1 MGRIAKGVSIRETKR
16 KLADGSHDCS
26 FAIFYRYD
34 KKDYREGVGWR
45 SSGMNLEKAIAIR
58 EQRVK
63 GIGVKE
69 KIPKEQRVKKTSY
82 AIPRHKTEHTGV
94 FYRYAQKRLKNDGER
109 DKCYEILTYTT
120 DKDIYEMVGWE
131 SEGYTLEDAVR
142 LRMIR
147 KKAARHIELVGL
159 TFDQL
164 WEHYRK
170 NWLPNL
176 KRPENTTVA
185 YKIHIQPEFGSLYV
199 SAITQVSVE
208 NFKQKLLLKLLP
220 STVQDIL
227 RTMKKIIN
235 KGKSWRLLDP
245 NFENPVEGV
254 VVHGHDKRRE
264 RFFTFE
270 EGKNLLL
277 ELQFT
282 SCELYYIAKISLY
295 SGMRVGEIVKL
306 IVSDIDI
313 ENKTIF
319 IQNGK
324 TGDRFAFMA
333 NQLVE
338 DFKLL
343 IKEKSLESFLFSRDD
358 GQAFT
363 ANYISKLFLQT
374 INFLGINKGIT
385 DISKKVVFHTF
396 RHTFCSW
403 LAIKGV
409 PIHTIAELAGHKTI
423 KMTQRYAKLSPDAK
437 HDALKLLP

>member
-1 MGRIAKGVSIRETKR
+1 MIRVAKGVSIRESKR
-16 KLADGSHDCS
+16 ILADGSPDCS
-26 FAIFYRYD
+26 FVIFYRYHNQ
-34 KKDYREGVGWR
+34 DYSETVGWR
-45 SSGMNLEKAIAIR
+45 SSGMTLEKAIAIR
-58 EQRVK
+58 ELRVK
-63 GIGVKE
+63 GIDITE
-69 KIPKEQRVKKTSY
+69 KTPKEQRVKKTSY
-82 AIPRHKTEHTGV
+82 ASPRHKTDHTGV
-94 FYRYAQKRLKNDGER
+94 FYRYAQKRLKSNGER

-120 DKDIYEMVGWE
+120 DKDMYELVGWE
-131 SEGYTLEDAVR
+131 SEGYTLEDAVK
-142 LRMIR
+142 LRMLR
-147 KKAARHIELVGL
+147 TKATRHIELVGL

-164 WEHYRK
+164 WDYYQK

-176 KRPENTTVA
+176 KRPENTTLV
-185 YKIHIQPEFGSLYV
+185 YKAHIQPKFGELYI
-199 SAITQVSVE
+199 STITQVSVE
-208 NFKQKLLLKLLP
+208 SFKQKLLLKLQP

-254 VVHGHDKRRE
+254 IVYGHDKRRE
-264 RFFTFE
+264 RFLSFE

-282 SCELYYIAKISLY
+282 SCELYYISKISLY
-295 SGMRVGEIVKL
+295 SGMRIGEIL
-306 IVSDIDI
+306 ALTASDIDI
-313 ENKTIF
+313 DNKTIF

-338 DFKLL
+338 DFKILL
-343 IKEKSLESFLFSRDD
+343 KEKTPESLLFSKED
-358 GQAFT
+358 GQSFT
-363 ANYISKLFLQT
+363 VRYISKLFFRT
-374 INFLGINKGIT
+374 INLLRINDGIT
-385 DISKKVVFHTF
+385 DTSKKVVFHTF

-409 PIHTIAELAGHKTI
+409 PIHTIAALAGHKTI